1 MTNQPLVSVVV
12 PFLNA
17 EAFLEECIGSVLAQ
31 TYPRW
36 ELLLVDDGS
45 TDRSTEIARTCA
57 TRHPQRVRCLEHP
70 VPRNRGVSAARNAG
84 LQSAGGEYVAFL
96 DADDVWLPEKLD
108 EQVRCLEQHPDAVMV
123 YGRMRYWYS
132 WTGRLEDAA
141 RDHEPDP
148 GVTAGTVLA
157 PPSLAIAML
166 EGVAPAPLPSDA
178 LLRVAA
184 VRGVGGFEE
193 QRAFAVYEDR
203 VFFVKMALSGGAY
216 VADRCWVKY
225 RQHDG
230 SSSTAIDRTGRRAEA
245 RKAYRAWVDTY
256 LAEHGYRGTRLW
268 RLARQ
273 RSLSYRHPLAA
284 SLLGRLRRARGSLV
298 ALVTRRS
305 GRRLPTKQVQS

>member
-1 MTNQPLVSVVV
+1 VRRLDP
-12 PFLNA
+12 
-17 EAFLEECIGSVLAQ
+17 
-31 TYPRW
+31 
-36 ELLLVDDGS
+36 
-45 TDRSTEIARTCA
+45 A
-57 TRHPQRVRCLEHP
+57 T
-70 VPRNRGVSAARNAG
+70 RNRGVSAARNAG
-84 LQSAGGEYVAFL
+84 LQCAGGEYVAFL
-96 DADDVWLPEKLD
+96 DADDVWLPEKLE

-132 WTGRLEDAA
+132 WTSRPEDAA

-157 PPSLAIAML
+157 PPALAIAML

-178 LLRVAA
+178 LFRAAA

-203 VFFVKMALSGGAY
+203 VFFVKIALSGGAY

-230 SSSTAIDRTGRRAEA
+230 SSSTVIDRKGGRAEA
-245 RKAYRAWVDTY
+245 RKAYRAWLDSY

-273 RSLSYRHPLAA
+273 RSLPYRHPLAA
-284 SLLGRLRRARGSLV
+284 RVLGGLHRARTGLV
-298 ALVTRRS
+298 ELMTRAIPAFH
-305 GRRLPTKQVQS
+305 RRTEP